1 MAIDLT
7 TMSRKELLK
16 LRDDVEKELTLVE
29 ERERKEALKAAQD
42 VAAQYGYSLS
52 ELAEAAGKKG
62 RGKGKRSKTGPK
74 YRNPDDAEQTWSG
87 LGRKPQWF
95 HDALANGVD
104 RKDLEI

>member
-62 RGKGKRSKTGPK
+62 AAKA
-74 YRNPDDAEQTWSG
+74 NV
-87 LGRKPQWF
+87 RKPGRNTAIRMMLNR
-95 HDALANGVD
+95 HGRVSAGNRNGSMM
-104 RKDLEI
+104 RLQMAST